1 MDLQL
6 RDRVIIVI
14 GGTGLIGTAVVNRLT
29 EEGATVVVASRHP
42 AGGGL
47 LIDAGDDHSVT
58 EGVAEVIRRHGRID
72 GLVVTAAPAAHT
84 LDPSRNSD
92 PDQVVDA
99 FEAKAM
105 VFLRAA
111 RAVIPIMK
119 EAGYGRIVVI
129 SGQNAFLTGNV
140 TGSVRNAATILIAE
154 NLADELANTGIRV
167 TAVNPATVTTESGR
181 DVQIGRGGDSSPQ
194 QIADLVA
201 FLSSPLSAVSGES
214 IAVGH
219 RVLGVTSL

>member
-1 MDLQL
+1 M
-6 RDRVIIVI
+6 VVI
-14 GGTGLIGTAVVNRLT
+14 GGTGLIGSAIVERL
-29 EEGATVVVASRHP
+29 EKEGATVVVASRHP
-42 AGGGL
+42 TDEGIR
-47 LIDAGDDHSVT
+47 IDAGDDQSVA
-58 EGVAEVIRRHGRID
+58 EGVAEVIGRHGRID
-72 GLVVTAAPAAHT
+72 GLVVAAAPPAPT
-84 LDPSRNSD
+84 LDPTHNSD
-92 PDQVVDA
+92 PDQVVSA

-111 RAVIPIMK
+111 NAVIAIMK
-119 EAGYGRIVVI
+119 DAAYGRIVVI
-129 SGQNAFLTGNV
+129 SGQNAFLTGNI

-154 NLADELANTGIRV
+154 NLADELAGTGV
-167 TAVNPATVTTESGR
+167 LVNAVNPAIVTKEPAP
-181 DVQIGRGGDSSPQ
+181 DVQVGRGGDSTPE